1 MRETGLVLA
10 EVKRLLVGID
20 HSGRA
25 RLDAGS
31 RVRLVEQVAEVSRL
45 VDSLKV
51 VLVGE
56 ADRAKAAEAARGTPL
71 KSVLTADARTTSAEA
86 GYLVRSS
93 RDILA
98 RTATRDAMLS
108 GDVSPRQARSIT
120 EVLSSLP
127 ATLATEQRDR
137 AEQILLEKA
146 RTVSAS
152 GLEQLGRRVLE
163 EVAPEVDAAED
174 EQRRLEVR
182 TRIARANR
190 FLRLTPD
197 GRGAVRLEGSLASVD
212 AAGLISVID
221 GYADAARRA
230 LHDAKDRL
238 DPRAEATTPEQRR
251 ADALVAMAAELCRRG
266 AVESGG
272 TKEQDGHDGRRGG
285 GRCAHGVGADADGDA
300 RLNAR
305 PAAPRGSGPAR
316 PRVVVVMNEESLRA
330 RAEQAGILESGEL
343 IPAGDLRRM
352 CCDADLVPVVL
363 GGEGQPLDV
372 GRARR
377 LVTPAIRQA
386 LSVRDGG
393 CAFPGCHMPDARCEA
408 HHITPWWAGG
418 ATALGNLVLLCP
430 HHHGQVE
437 PARFWGRGDRDPW
450 TVRINEGGLPEF
462 TPPWR
467 QDRSQTAI
475 VHERHRLRVKALL
488 SEAVEPALLE

>member
-1 MRETGLVLA
+1 MRETGVVLA
-10 EVKRLLVGID
+10 EVKRLLVGIG

-86 GYLVRSS
+86 RYLVRSS
-93 RDILA
+93 QDILA

-108 GDVSPRQARSIT
+108 G
-120 EVLSSLP
+120 
-127 ATLATEQRDR
+127 
-137 AEQILLEKA
+137 
-146 RTVSAS
+146 
-152 GLEQLGRRVLE
+152 
-163 EVAPEVDAAED
+163 D

-251 ADALVAMAAELCRRG
+251 VDALVAMAAELCRRG

-272 TKEQDGHDGRRGG
+272 TMEQDGHDGRRGG

-305 PAAPRGSGPAR
+305 QAAPRGSGPAR

-462 TPPWR
+462 TLPWR